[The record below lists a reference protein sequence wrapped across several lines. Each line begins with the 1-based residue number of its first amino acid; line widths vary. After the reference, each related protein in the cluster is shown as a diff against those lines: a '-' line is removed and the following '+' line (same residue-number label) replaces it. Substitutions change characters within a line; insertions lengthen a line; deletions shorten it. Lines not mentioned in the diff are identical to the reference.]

1 MCVDPTGVMHTEFE
15 VAPLTAVVLLYLQ
28 LVLSVELAEK
38 SACASFC
45 LPESV
50 ADSGRL
56 PQTYSSPRVDETD
69 PHCARHSNPS
79 RASLINAGAR
89 SLTRALTRTPIGV
102 NACCALSNQ
111 VSYCRFSTCDSTK
124 IYPLDKSINTNTS
137 CSKPFHLLRHKSQ
150 SLSGSPLGF
159 SCCC

>member
-56 PQTYSSPRVDETD
+56 HR
-69 PHCARHSNPS
+69 
-79 RASLINAGAR
+79 
-89 SLTRALTRTPIGV
+89 LTQVPEWMKQIRIALDTQI
-102 NACCALSNQ
+102 
-111 VSYCRFSTCDSTK
+111 
-124 IYPLDKSINTNTS
+124 PLE
-137 CSKPFHLLRHKSQ
+137 PA
-150 SLSGSPLGF
+150 
-159 SCCC
+159 